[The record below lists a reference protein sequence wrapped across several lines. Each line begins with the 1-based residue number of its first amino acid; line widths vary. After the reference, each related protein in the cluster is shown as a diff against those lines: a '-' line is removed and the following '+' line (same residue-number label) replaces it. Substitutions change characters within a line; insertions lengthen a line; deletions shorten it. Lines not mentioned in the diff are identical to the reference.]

1 MSAYAKQI
9 DDPMQIDVFVDWM
22 KSWSPEEKYEL
33 LKGEPVAMAGGTID
47 NEVIA
52 GNIFAALFPKLRE
65 RGCRPLRDLLLR
77 SQVSDSFGVFPDVY
91 VRCGPSPDGQKTWV
105 DDAVA
110 VFEVLSPSTMA
121 IDRGYKQQEY
131 LKMPTLQ
138 HYILIYPRELRIE
151 CWSRDA
157 GGGWGGFPKV
167 TRTMDGIV
175 DLPGLGIGLGMAEVY
190 EGTEMG

>member
-9 DDPMQIDVFVDWM
+9 DDPMQIDAFVDWM

-33 LKGEPVAMAGGTID
+33 LDGEPVAMAGGSRDHDTIAQ
-47 NEVIA
+47 NLTMAI
-52 GNIFAALFPKLRE
+52 GPKLRE
-65 RGCRPLRDLLLR
+65 KGCRTHRDHLLR
-77 SQVSDSFGVFPDVY
+77 SSVSDRFGAFPDLY
-91 VRCGPSPDGQKTWV
+91 VRCGPPGAGQDTWA

-157 GGGWGGFPKV
+157 SGGWGGFPKV

-175 DLPGLGIGLGMAEVY
+175 DLPGLEIGLGMAEVY